1 MLLVVNKGVVG
12 MLELLLDAIASLGI
26 AGAQDV
32 LTLAG
37 ESAVKKIKESHEW
50 KKLIV
55 GTGEFFIK
63 NEQEESSFFDDL
75 ELVLSKENLSKV
87 AKDLKTED
95 GYDLRHKLYKAFMQ
109 LMSKYEIPYEIAE
122 SYTMRIMYAVLEQ
135 LRTISPQKYKRYF
148 LQEWRDEQEKS
159 FSEL

>member
-1 MLLVVNKGVVG
+1 
-12 MLELLLDAIASLGI
+12 MLELLLGAITSLGT

-63 NEQEESSFFDDL
+63 NEQEKRLFFDDL

-87 AKDLKTED
+87 C
-95 GYDLRHKLYKAFMQ
+95 F
-109 LMSKYEIPYEIAE
+109 IP
-122 SYTMRIMYAVLEQ
+122 RI
-135 LRTISPQKYKRYF
+135 SS
-148 LQEWRDEQEKS
+148 S
-159 FSEL
+159 FSGVI

>member
-75 ELVLSKENLSKV
+75 ELLE
-87 AKDLKTED
+87 LKM
-95 GYDLRHKLYKAFMQ
+95 F
-109 LMSKYEIPYEIAE
+109 
-122 SYTMRIMYAVLEQ
+122 
-135 LRTISPQKYKRYF
+135 
-148 LQEWRDEQEKS
+148 
-159 FSEL
+159 